1 MARLTEKQIRAI
13 HARKW
18 NSPRTTEAERAAVLS
33 RVGFAQ
39 TAQIRGVL
47 TPLRQRKY
55 KDLPIEVK
63 DQLILSERDRGV

>member
-1 MARLTEKQIRAI
+1 MARLTEKQLRAM

-18 NSPRTTEAERAAVLS
+18 NSPRTTEAERNEVLS
-33 RVGFAQ
+33 RVGFGQ
-39 TAQIRGVL
+39 TAQIRGVF

-63 DQLILSERDRGV
+63 DQLVLSERDRDV